1 MTLQEY
7 NDMYK
12 EPFAKKLYIVS
23 SGGQVITNNEII
35 SETMSITSALCSEA
49 NLRYGACESTMFKIQ
64 IANLDYDFT
73 NEWLDVYIEPRTDAD
88 GYLVTSDGG
97 YILTD
102 AGERI
107 ALRTDIS
114 AQVKIGHFKVI
125 SDKPIN
131 DRRWRELTCYDAM
144 YDILNMNV
152 AEWYRTLTFPMTIK
166 QFRDSF
172 FASLGIGQETV
183 TLLNDNYSFGDC
195 FTFDDELSGK
205 TVITSICE
213 FNGVF
218 GHMTAD
224 STFDYVDLADAEEL
238 TLDYY
243 VDGTGSYEDYVTDAI
258 TGIIARGSSDD
269 DGITVGTTD
278 NPYIIQANPLIYNPT
293 SWDDLEDCLDDLL
306 DVIKLQTF
314 RPFTVTAYG
323 NPALPLGTRLTI
335 NTRNQTIES
344 YAIKKTMT
352 GIQSLRDTYTA
363 SNDKVQPT
371 SVNSLSSQFERTR
384 TRTIQ
389 AEKQIVLKVQDDGT
403 LALCELSANAETGQ
417 TAFIVKAGNFQVDAD
432 GNVTITG
439 NLTSNNSL
447 IFTAS
452 AEHIAPKTYNVIN
465 ATIEETQSGD
475 IWVIDKE
482 TINFCGP
489 SGASNK
495 FMEYVYSLN
504 QVLDYL
510 AINTGLKITDG
521 SQGLETAIV
530 KVSSWYPGQTY
541 SGMFIDCPN
550 NTSGVMDFKNW
561 NSLNPTT
568 YGTLRAAA
576 FSVQSSKYVKDNIK
590 AISEE
595 DANKL
600 LQLNPVTF
608 DYKNGE
614 KNQQGFIAEEVYKVL
629 PYCVQVPRDYC
640 EEKEKELSELVSI
653 DYAKFVPYLVKQNQM
668 QEKRIADLER
678 QVKAL
683 NNAIEKLVIEKIVER
698 GIE

>member
-172 FASLGIGQETV
+172 FTSLGIEQETV

-224 STFDYVDLADAEEL
+224 NTFDYVDLADAEEL

-323 NPALPLGTRLTI
+323 NPALPLGTRLTV

-389 AEKQIVLKVQDDGT
+389 AEKQVVLKAGTDGNLVT
-403 LALCELSANAETGQ
+403 AELSADADSGTS
-417 TAFIVKAGNFQVDAD
+417 FKVKAENIDIIADGAIQLTGKQVAINSDKFQVTKEGKLTCEEAVI
-432 GNVTITG
+432 NG
-439 NLTSNNSL
+439 NLTCKDAVTMSTIATTESGNRYTADIISASIEDTRYAPTLPYVVLSSQVSFKDFNNNEYMKWIYNPRGGQYS
-447 IFTAS
+447 
-452 AEHIAPKTYNVIN
+452 HILVNYYDMEVQGTFYN
-465 ATIEETQSGD
+465 QSSRK
-475 IWVIDKE
+475 IKE
-482 TINFCGP
+482 NIKP
-489 SGASNK
+489 
-495 FMEYVYSLN
+495 
-504 QVLDYL
+504 
-510 AINTGLKITDG
+510 ITDD
-521 SQGLETAIV
+521 E
-530 KVSSWYPGQTY
+530 
-541 SGMFIDCPN
+541 
-550 NTSGVMDFKNW
+550 
-561 NSLNPTT
+561 
-568 YGTLRAAA
+568 
-576 FSVQSSKYVKDNIK
+576 
-590 AISEE
+590 
-595 DANKL
+595 ANKL
-600 LQLNPVTF
+600 LELNPVSF
-608 DYKNGE
+608 DFIAGHKD
-614 KNQQGFIAEEVYKVL
+614 QRGFIAEEVQEVL
-629 PYCVQVPRDYC
+629 PN
-640 EEKEKELSELVSI
+640 LVMPETEDKVASLNYI
-653 DYAKFVPYLVKQNQM
+653 GLVPYLVKQNQM

>member
-172 FASLGIGQETV
+172 FASLGIEQETV

-224 STFDYVDLADAEEL
+224 NTFDYVDLGNAEEL

-323 NPALPLGTRLTI
+323 NPALPLGTRLTV

-363 SNDKVQPT
+363 SGNQVQQT
-371 SVNSLSSQFERTR
+371 AVNSVAKTIEKTLSKVIEASHQV
-384 TRTIQ
+384 
-389 AEKQIVLKVQDDGT
+389 VLKVQDDGT
-403 LALCELSANAETGQ
+403 LALVQLSADANTGETS
-417 TAFIVKAGNFQVDAD
+417 FVVKAGNFSVDENGD
-432 GNVTITG
+432 VTILG
-439 NLTSNNSL
+439 NLTSKDTLKFRTTSAAGRTYVTDFIKATVVENSPFIWDERENDYTVELKDFRQTTFVKFTDSGSVIGGTDLHLVSNNIYLDGQFIHCGRSFGGEYGE
-447 IFTAS
+447 FTGDLTVQGQ
-452 AEHIAPKTYNVIN
+452 IIN
-465 ATIEETQSGD
+465 SSSRKI
-475 IWVIDKE
+475 KE
-482 TINFCGP
+482 NIKP
-489 SGASNK
+489 
-495 FMEYVYSLN
+495 
-504 QVLDYL
+504 
-510 AINTGLKITDG
+510 ITD
-521 SQGLETAIV
+521 
-530 KVSSWYPGQTY
+530 
-541 SGMFIDCPN
+541 
-550 NTSGVMDFKNW
+550 
-561 NSLNPTT
+561 
-568 YGTLRAAA
+568 
-576 FSVQSSKYVKDNIK
+576 
-590 AISEE
+590 EE
-595 DANKL
+595 ANKL
-600 LQLNPVTF
+600 LKLNPVSF
-608 DYKNGE
+608 DFIEGHKD
-614 KNQQGFIAEEVYKVL
+614 QRGFIAEEVQEVL
-629 PYCVQVPRDYC
+629 PN
-640 EEKEKELSELVSI
+640 LVMPETEDKVASLNYI
-653 DYAKFVPYLVKQNQM
+653 GLVPYLVKQNQM